1 MSAFHQPQKQRIGA
15 QAIEAAMQSIAE
27 WLEELGLGEY
37 AQRFAQNGIDL
48 SVIQDL
54 TDQDLREVGVVLGHR
69 RKILRAIRDLSGAS
83 VPVTAPSAPV
93 ATQPTQRDEAE
104 RRQ

>member
-37 AQRFAQNGIDL
+37 AQRFAENGID
-48 SVIQDL
+48 SS
-54 TDQDLREVGVVLGHR
+54 VLGH
-69 RKILRAIRDLSGAS
+69 LSD
-83 VPVTAPSAPV
+83 
-93 ATQPTQRDEAE
+93 QD
-104 RRQ
+104 